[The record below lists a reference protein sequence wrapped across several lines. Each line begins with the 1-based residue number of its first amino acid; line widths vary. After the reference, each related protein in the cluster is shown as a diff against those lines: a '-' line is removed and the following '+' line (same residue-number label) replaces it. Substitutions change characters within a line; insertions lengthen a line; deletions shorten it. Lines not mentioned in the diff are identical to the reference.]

1 MGRFEWVGR
10 AKRRKPDGLYEIIVR
25 KPGVK
30 AATKAG
36 AEVTGAKAE
45 ANLAMHRYE
54 GQAKIEVTQGNVVDA
69 FVNLVDPNA
78 LSIEFGHNIKQT
90 KDGPILGYVP
100 GLGILRGAA
109 FGG

>member
-10 AKRRKPDGLYEIIVR
+10 AKRREPDGLYEIIVR

-100 GLGILRGAA
+100 GLGILRQAA